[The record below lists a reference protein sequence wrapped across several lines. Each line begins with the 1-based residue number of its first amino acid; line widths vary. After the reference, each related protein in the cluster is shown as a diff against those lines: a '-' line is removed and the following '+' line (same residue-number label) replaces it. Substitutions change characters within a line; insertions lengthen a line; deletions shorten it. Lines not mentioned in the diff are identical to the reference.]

1 MKNKILLLPVLI
13 LAMSVISCNFLTNMN
28 ANMIT
33 PSDVTISENRAV
45 SGFDKIE
52 FNTFGKVNIMQ
63 GDVESLNISGPDN
76 IVPEMRTT
84 VRNGTLVI
92 DTRESLALRSLRIE
106 NPLVFTLV
114 VKDLT
119 SLDVSGLG
127 DVQIEA
133 LSTPSMSYEL
143 SGAGKVVQNQITT
156 DTIDINLSGLGDVEI
171 SGQASRATIDISGA
185 GSIDASNLQLQTA
198 DISISGLGN
207 ATLWVTD
214 QLSGEISAA
223 GSVSY
228 YGNPQTSTSS
238 SGLGE
243 FKSLGNK

>member
-1 MKNKILLLPVLI
+1 MKNKTLLLPVLLLSMAI
-13 LAMSVISCNFLTNMN
+13 LSCNFLTNMDV
-28 ANMIT
+28 NMIT
-33 PSDVTISENRAV
+33 PSDVNISENRDV
-45 SGFDKIE
+45 SGFDKVE
-52 FNTFGKVNIMQ
+52 FNTFGKMNIMQ

-92 DTRESLALRSLRIE
+92 DTRESLSIRSLSYE
-106 NPLVFTLV
+106 NSLIFTLV

-119 SLDVSGLG
+119 SLDISGLG

-133 LSTPSMSYEL
+133 LSTPSMSYNL
-143 SGAGKVVQNQITT
+143 SGAGAVVQNQITA
-156 DTIDINLSGLGDVEI
+156 DTIDIELSGLGDVEI
-171 SGQASRATIDISGA
+171 SGQANSATIDISGA
-185 GSIDASNLQLQTA
+185 GSIDASELQLQTA
-198 DISISGLGN
+198 DIQISGLGN
-207 ATLWVTD
+207 ATLWVTE

-238 SGLGE
+238 SGLGD